1 MLKALV
7 VDDELFARE
16 ELIELLTETGEVEII
31 GQASNAIEGLKQI
44 NLLKPDVVYLDI
56 QMPQVTGIE
65 LLSMLD
71 PDTMPYVVFVTAY
84 DQYAIQAFEDNAFDY
99 LLKPVEPCRL
109 NKSVCRLNKV
119 IKQNQKAPEQN
130 VSAIAPCH
138 LEQIPCIGHNRIV
151 IMASQTVECAYSDIS
166 GVHVRSS
173 SQTATS
179 QLTLKIL
186 EEKTDLIRCHRQ
198 YLINIKSI
206 QEIKLL
212 ENGLAEIIT
221 LTGFEVPVSRRY
233 LKTLKEQLGLQ

>member
-16 ELIELLTETGEVEII
+16 ELIELLTETGEVDVI

-71 PDTMPYVVFVTAY
+71 PETMPYVVFVTAY

-99 LLKPVEPCRL
+99 LLKPVEPSRL
-109 NKSVCRLNKV
+109 KKSVSRLNKV
-119 IKQNQKAPEQN
+119 VVQSQATPVQNID
-130 VSAIAPCH
+130 SIAPSH

-166 GVHVRSS
+166 GVHVRSPS
-173 SQTATS
+173 LTASS
-179 QLTLKIL
+179 QLTLKVL

-212 ENGLAEIIT
+212 ENGLAEIVT

-233 LKTLKEQLGLQ
+233 LKTLKEQLGIQ

>member
-7 VDDELFARE
+7 IDDELFARE
-16 ELIELLTETGEVEII
+16 ELIELLTETGEVEVI

-109 NKSVCRLNKV
+109 NKSVSRLNKV
-119 IKQNQKAPEQN
+119 VKQNQKAPEQD
-130 VSAIAPCH
+130 VASIAPSR

-151 IMASQTVECAYSDIS
+151 IMASQSVECAYSDIS
-166 GVHVRSS
+166 GVHVRCS

-233 LKTLKEQLGLQ
+233 LKTLKEQLGIQ